1 MSTSSPSAAPSADD
15 VLLSERTGDV
25 VVLTLNRPR
34 AKNALSIELRRQV
47 TSAFRMFAD
56 DADLAAVLLTGA
68 GDAFSAGVDLKELG
82 GESGSAAATGSLAA
96 SDLDMVGAM
105 RACPVPIIGAVNGVA
120 ITGGFEL
127 ALACDVIYASTA
139 ARFADT
145 HARVGILPTWGM
157 TVRLPRLVGLA
168 RAKELSFGSQF
179 LDAATA
185 ERWGLVNRV
194 FEPDSLIPAAI
205 ALANEVAFADVPTVR
220 ALKGLY
226 DDANDAGFAAGFL
239 HEIATAKVHMRSVK
253 PADIAARRAAVQE
266 RSRAQLG

>member
-1 MSTSSPSAAPSADD
+1 MSAVPAADD
-15 VLLSERTGDV
+15 VLLASREGEV
-25 VVLTLNRPR
+25 VVLTLNRPTK
-34 AKNALSIELRRQV
+34 KNALSIELRRQV
-47 TSAFRMFAD
+47 TSTFRTFAD
-56 DADLAAVLLTGA
+56 DPTLAAIVLTGA

-82 GESGSAAATGSLAA
+82 GESGSTGATPATASLAA

-105 RACPVPIIGAVNGVA
+105 RACHVPIIGAVNGVA

-127 ALACDVIYASTA
+127 ALACDVIYASTS

-157 TVRLPRLVGLA
+157 TLRLPRLVGMA

-194 FEPDSLIPAAI
+194 FAPEELLPAAL
-205 ALANEVAFADVPTVR
+205 ALANEIAFADAPTVR

-226 DDANDAGFAAGFL
+226 DDGNDGGFADGL
-239 HEIATAKVHMRSVK
+239 THESETARAHMKAVK
-253 PADIAARRAAVQE
+253 PADIAARREAVQA

>member
-1 MSTSSPSAAPSADD
+1 MTFSSPSADD
-15 VLLSERTGDV
+15 VLLSERTDDV

-47 TSAFRMFAD
+47 TAAFRLFAD
-56 DADLAAVLLTGA
+56 DGDLAAVVLTGA

-82 GESGSAAATGSLAA
+82 GESGSTSATGSLAA

-105 RACPVPIIGAVNGVA
+105 RACHVPIIGAVNGVA

-157 TVRLPRLVGLA
+157 TVRLPRLIGLA
-168 RAKELSFGSQF
+168 RAKELSFASQF
-179 LDAATA
+179 LDAETA

-194 FEPDSLIPAAI
+194 FSPEALLPAAV

-220 ALKGLY
+220 ALKGL
-226 DDANDAGFAAGFL
+226 
-239 HEIATAKVHMRSVK
+239 
-253 PADIAARRAAVQE
+253 
-266 RSRAQLG
+266 